1 VVFPVAMPL
10 AWAVLP
16 DPFFITLCFAAVT
29 GGAVFGDQCSPISDT
44 TILSSL
50 ATGCDMMD
58 HVYTQFGLAFMA
70 AAIGA
75 VLYSIIV
82 MVVF

>member
-1 VVFPVAMPL
+1 
-10 AWAVLP
+10 
-16 DPFFITLCFAAVT
+16 
-29 GGAVFGDQCSPISDT
+29 ISDT

-58 HVYTQFGLAFMA
+58 HVYTQFGLALMA
-70 AAIGA
+70 AVLGA
-75 VLYSIIV
+75 VMYSVIV